1 MLSTLQP
8 SGQAAEDLRAA
19 LKMAVMQ
26 DKPWFG
32 PVTAEEAV
40 EAILAA
46 IARQGLSLVSI
57 TTMREAGWLICPP
70 GHLPMPRSCT
80 EAGFMHVL
88 AERYLSDHRGAAQFV
103 PPGAG

>member
-8 SGQAAEDLRAA
+8 SGQVAEDLRNA
-19 LKMAVMQ
+19 LRLAVMQ

-57 TTMREAGWLICPP
+57 TAMREAGWIISPP
-70 GHLPMPRSCT
+70 GHLPMPRSPS

-88 AERYLSDHRGAAQFV
+88 AERYLRDHRPAA
-103 PPGAG
+103 PSDPRR